1 MSELMAGIHP
11 TRMEL
16 LSLKGRQ
23 SLAVKGHG
31 LLSEKM
37 DALILE
43 FFANLEDVKT
53 TRTELSEMLTRAF
66 NSLKETKMV
75 LGAIKLKEISS
86 IAPSLFKIE
95 VETRNLMGVRVPVLH
110 LDKKLAKT
118 EKTPFYGF
126 IDTPTM
132 LDESVSLFQKILEKI
147 VKYAEVIATL
157 ERLADEI
164 ISTKRR
170 VNALNYVIIP
180 RLETT
185 INFIEQYLE
194 ERERESFI
202 RMRHIKRLLEKKGVQ
217 DKTRKETDS
226 ILTS

>member
-1 MSELMAGIHP
+1 MSELMAGIRP

-16 LSLKGRQ
+16 LALKDRQ

-37 DALILE
+37 DALIME
-43 FFANLEDVKT
+43 FFAILEDVKNI
-53 TRTELSEMLTRAF
+53 RTELSEMLTRAF
-66 NSLKETKMV
+66 ASLKETKMV
-75 LGAIKLKEISS
+75 LGAMKLKEISTL
-86 IAPSLFKIE
+86 APSLFKIE
-95 VETRNLMGVRVPVLH
+95 AETRNLMGVRVPVLH
-110 LDKKLAKT
+110 LEKKREDS

-132 LDESVSLFQKILEKI
+132 LDESVTLFQTILEKI
-147 VKYAEVIATL
+147 IKYAEVIATM

-180 RLETT
+180 RLSTT

-194 ERERESFI
+194 ERERESFV
-202 RMRHIKRLLEKKGVQ
+202 RMRHIKRLLEKKV
-217 DKTRKETDS
+217 S
-226 ILTS
+226 

>member
-1 MSELMAGIHP
+1 MSELMAGIRP

-16 LSLKGRQ
+16 LSLKDRQ

-43 FFANLEDVKT
+43 FFAILEDVKT
-53 TRTELSEMLTRAF
+53 ARASLSEMLARAF
-66 NSLKETKMV
+66 KFLVETKMV
-75 LGAIKLKEISS
+75 LGALKLKEIATA
-86 IAPSLFKIE
+86 APSLFKLE
-95 VETRNLMGVRVPVLH
+95 AETRNLMGVRVPVLH
-110 LDKKLAKT
+110 LEKKLDES
-118 EKTPFYGF
+118 EKIPFYGF
-126 IDTPTM
+126 VDTPTV
-132 LDESVSLFQKILEKI
+132 LDESVTLFQKILEKI
-147 VKYAEVIATL
+147 TKYAEVIATM

-194 ERERESFI
+194 ERERESFV
-202 RMRHIKRLLEKKGVQ
+202 RMRHIKRLLEKKGV
-217 DKTRKETDS
+217 KEKS
-226 ILTS
+226 SV

>member
-1 MSELMAGIHP
+1 MRITEEKLMSELMAGIRP

-16 LSLKGRQ
+16 LALRDRQ

-37 DALILE
+37 DALIME
-43 FFANLEDVKT
+43 FFAILEDVKNV
-53 TRTELSEMLTRAF
+53 RTELSEMLSRAF
-66 NSLKETKMV
+66 ASLRETKMI
-75 LGAIKLKEISS
+75 LGAIGIREISTL
-86 IAPSLFKIE
+86 APSLFKME

-110 LDKKLAKT
+110 LEKKREDN

-126 IDTPTM
+126 VDTPSV
-132 LDESVSLFQKILEKI
+132 LDDTVTSFQTILEMI
-147 VKYAEVIATL
+147 IKYAEVITTM

-180 RLETT
+180 RLTTT

-194 ERERESFI
+194 ERERESFV
-202 RMRHIKRLLEKKGVQ
+202 RMRHIKRLLEKKV
-217 DKTRKETDS
+217 S
-226 ILTS
+226 

>member
-1 MSELMAGIHP
+1 
-11 TRMEL
+11 
-16 LSLKGRQ
+16 
-23 SLAVKGHG
+23 
-31 LLSEKM
+31 
-37 DALILE
+37 
-43 FFANLEDVKT
+43 
-53 TRTELSEMLTRAF
+53 
-66 NSLKETKMV
+66 
-75 LGAIKLKEISS
+75 
-86 IAPSLFKIE
+86 
-95 VETRNLMGVRVPVLH
+95 
-110 LDKKLAKT
+110 
-118 EKTPFYGF
+118 
-126 IDTPTM
+126 
-132 LDESVSLFQKILEKI
+132 

-217 DKTRKETDS
+217 DKTREETDS